1 MLSAY
6 TKSNLNCK
14 LKKNEYTRR
23 NLRRRAIWRLKN
35 VCIWKKNVAA
45 CFKEFVRRWT
55 CSMCNAVLQ
64 HVV

>member
-14 LKKNEYTRR
+14 LKKRLYKKK
-23 NLRRRAIWRLKN
+23 LRRRAIWRLKN

-55 CSMCNAVLQ
+55 CSMSNAVLQ